1 MRQKRNQQ
9 RQSTSELTARFQ
21 SFSITEARS
30 TLYNEVPFKPDELL
44 YSSISCRRTDPN
56 YWQKFQDKIFNLRE
70 SIQSTN
76 INSQTMENLQ
86 QMKQTAFQIKSEIK
100 ESTFLNTTH
109 QANMVRKI
117 NILIKKILSLLQAP
131 SPDIPLDSSTT
142 SIPIISRTDHSLYR
156 YFIRPQKVASA
167 NPWSE
172 PSQSQSSGLHDQ
184 SEQSCIF
191 NSND

>member
-1 MRQKRNQQ
+1 MHQ
-9 RQSTSELTARFQ
+9 RLSTSELTARFQ
-21 SFSITEARS
+21 FFSITDGNI
-30 TLYNEVPFKPDELL
+30 LYNQNPFKPEELL
-44 YSSISCRRTDPN
+44 HPSLSGRRTDPS
-56 YWQKFQDKIFNLRE
+56 YWQRFQDKIFDLRE
-70 SIQSTN
+70 SIQSTDSN
-76 INSQTMENLQ
+76 AQTMENLQ
-86 QMKQTAFQIKSEIK
+86 RMKRIAFQIKSEIK
-100 ESTFLNTTH
+100 ECTYLNTTH

-131 SPDIPLDSSTT
+131 LPDFSLDASTT
-142 SIPIISRTDHSLYR
+142 SIPIISRTDHSLYYK

-167 NPWSE
+167 DPWSE